1 MLQDFDAENVHVLW
15 TRPWFCTDAGC
26 PTVVGNIL
34 VYRDD
39 NHMTVTF
46 SSFIAPL
53 LDAAVVDVVNWAST
67 QPSLVQH

>member
-1 MLQDFDAENVHVLW
+1 MHQMLQDFDVEDVHVLW
-15 TRPWFCTDAGC
+15 TRPWFCTASGC

-46 SSFIAPL
+46 ASFIAPL
-53 LDAAVVDVVNWAST
+53 LDAAVVDVVNWVST
-67 QPSLVQH
+67 QR